1 MNTRGAALLALLL
14 LATAHPGLAQGGEG
28 EVHGGEL
35 RPARAAAATT
45 VPAGRYRP
53 LLVTAEPEVAV
64 RAFRLDA
71 VPVTRGDFLAFVTA
85 QPEWRRSAA
94 APLFVGE
101 DYLAGWAG
109 DLEPGGE
116 LDRPVTE
123 VSWFAARA
131 YCRAQGGRLP
141 TTDEWEYVAS
151 LPEVGIDD
159 SPATLHARF
168 LQLHQQRPRP
178 GQLPPVGQ
186 ATPNVL
192 GIHDLHGVVWE
203 WTSDFNNQMLTGS
216 GRSDRGLDRGLFCA
230 AGSVG
235 VPDPSDYAGFLR
247 SSHRATLEGPR
258 GGLLLGFR
266 CAYPE

>member
-1 MNTRGAALLALLL
+1 MNTPGAALLLL
-14 LATAHPGLAQGGEG
+14 LATALPVVAQEA
-28 EVHGGEL
+28 EV
-35 RPARAAAATT
+35 RRDAAVAVAA
-45 VPAGRYRP
+45 GSYRP

-64 RAFRLDA
+64 DGFRLDA
-71 VPVTRGDFLAFVTA
+71 VAVTRGDYLAFVTA
-85 QPEWRRSAA
+85 HPEWRRGEA
-94 APLFVGE
+94 APLFVGD
-101 DYLAGWAG
+101 DYLADWNDA
-109 DLEPGGE
+109 LEPGGA
-116 LDRPVTE
+116 LDRPATE

-131 YCRAQGGRLP
+131 FCSAHGGRLP
-141 TTDEWEYVAS
+141 STDEWEYVAS
-151 LPEVGIDD
+151 LPEAGQDTTR
-159 SPATLHARF
+159 ATLHTRF
-168 LQLHQQRPRP
+168 LRLHQQRPRP

-186 ATPNVL
+186 TVRNVL

-216 GRSDRGLDRGLFCA
+216 GRNDRGLDRGLFCA

-247 SSHRATLEGPR
+247 SSHRATLEGSE